1 MEGEGGCSSSSS
13 RPLCEN
19 IKSVV
24 RIVKKTRC
32 RRGWGGQEEKK
43 LRSPGI
49 EPGSV
54 PSFKEDFLFGRVLFY
69 H

>member
-1 MEGEGGCSSSSS
+1 MWHGEAHVALSFVGDRPGLLPLS
-13 RPLCEN
+13 RQ
-19 IKSVV
+19 
-24 RIVKKTRC
+24 IVGLTVSLT
-32 RRGWGGQEEKK
+32 